1 MVESG
6 MQQSESETR
15 EVKEESEKDTVNR
28 FLELLGEVV
37 GEGSVDGFGGRVVVC
52 VTHAVGMKRV
62 TNLWSAN
69 PCTFFDIK
77 FCCVTSLLFV
87 KKGSG
92 DKDKTLTGIDKEFDV
107 FVEFS
112 NHIDHYKELLVSK

>member
-1 MVESG
+1 VESVA
-6 MQQSESETR
+6 QQAESEIA
-15 EVKEESEKDTVNR
+15 EIKEESEKDTVER
-28 FLELLGEVV
+28 FLELLGLIVAP
-37 GEGSVDGFGGRVVVC
+37 GCVDGFGDKVVVC

-87 KKGSG
+87 KKDSG
-92 DKDKTLTGIDKEFDV
+92 DKNGKLSGIDKEFEV

-112 NHIDHYKELLVSK
+112 NHIDHYKQLLISK